1 MTEYA
6 DFELFLNEHIP
17 HYTSLTQVAKA
28 KKKESAM
35 AAETS
40 GRRVV
45 GYPDEPVQERKEI
58 SLRTYEYKVPFNY
71 LNIDVD
77 RVWTGGEK
85 HGMEL
90 YAIKTTD
97 GTTASTQAPGD
108 AIVITE
114 EDPIVQVAV
123 VGSACT
129 PPGSI
134 MIEATTIDGE
144 AHPGENKDA
153 LPVRFRIDNLWGM
166 HLRADLVNQG
176 GTFEAL
182 PISGMSCAIFEIPP
196 SKSVRVMSAGAIPAW
211 SNDNYPDDAHYSVRF
226 IRTTVAVGSY

>member
-1 MTEYA
+1 
-6 DFELFLNEHIP
+6 
-17 HYTSLTQVAKA
+17 
-28 KKKESAM
+28 M

-40 GRRVV
+40 ERRVI
-45 GYPDEPVQERKEI
+45 GYPDDPVRERHELTLK
-58 SLRTYEYKVPFNY
+58 TYEYKLPFNY
-71 LNIDVD
+71 TNIDVD
-77 RVWTGGEK
+77 RVWVGGEK

-97 GTTASTQAPGD
+97 GSTASTQTPGD
-108 AIVITE
+108 AIVISE
-114 EDPIVQVAV
+114 DDPIVQVAV

-129 PPGSI
+129 PPGSV
-134 MIEATTIDGE
+134 MLEATTIDGE
-144 AHPGENKDA
+144 AHGGENKDA

-166 HLRADLVNQG
+166 HLRADLLGQG

-211 SNDNYPDDAHYSVRF
+211 SNDNYPDDAHYSVRL